1 MMYSIFFFLVES
13 PKLFDEDIFLC
24 KHRVRAVFRLS
35 YRLEQIRERV
45 SHKQNYREF
54 CRISFP
60 YPLGLG
66 WIGAPVLPT
75 TTITVASFAVL
86 FIKGKEVRHIDFCFS
101 FPFCLYTLLAAS
113 NFLTRGLREYIHIQA
128 AEAPPIGRQKTQSFP
143 VSERI
148 SASEILMDVDKQTRR
163 YQRLVY
169 YTLQHR
175 TNKYFLFQ
183 VYQRQA
189 ENSPAY
195 D

>member
-1 MMYSIFFFLVES
+1 MCLMMYPVFFFFFGKKSETYLMRIY
-13 PKLFDEDIFLC
+13 IFVQAPRTGRISIIL
-24 KHRVRAVFRLS
+24 

-60 YPLGLG
+60 YPLGLA

-113 NFLTRGLREYIHIQA
+113 NFLTRGFIREYIHI
-128 AEAPPIGRQKTQSFP
+128 
-143 VSERI
+143 
-148 SASEILMDVDKQTRR
+148 
-163 YQRLVY
+163 
-169 YTLQHR
+169 
-175 TNKYFLFQ
+175 
-183 VYQRQA
+183 
-189 ENSPAY
+189 
-195 D
+195 